1 MRVLLDENVP
11 RKLKWHIEAEVLTVP
26 EMGWGGVKNGK
37 LLKLAQAEFDVLLT
51 LDKGIRHQQN
61 LTGLDIS
68 LILVSSVS
76 SDIDDLLPLVPSI
89 NRVLQDIAVGQI
101 ILVDV

>member
-1 MRVLLDENVP
+1 MRVLFDENVP
-11 RKLKWHIEAEVLTVP
+11 RKLKWQIEAEVVTVP

-37 LLKLAQAEFDVLLT
+37 LLQLAQAEFDVLLT
-51 LDKGIRHQQN
+51 LDKGIQHQQN
-61 LTGLDIS
+61 LTGLEIS

-89 NRVLQDIAVGQI
+89 NKVLKDIQVGQI
-101 ILVDV
+101 ILVDA